1 MFAHCLRT
9 FAEASEALMVDEG
22 IVLSDRADVRRGLH
36 VIAPNMVR
44 SASPRKVVR
53 SGAAPLRLG
62 RSPHNDDDEKL
73 TSCLCTY

>member
-1 MFAHCLRT
+1 MFAKASDALR
-9 FAEASEALMVDEG
+9 VDEDF
-22 IVLSDRADVRRGLH
+22 VLYDRVDVGSLH

-44 SASPRKVVR
+44 SASARKVVR